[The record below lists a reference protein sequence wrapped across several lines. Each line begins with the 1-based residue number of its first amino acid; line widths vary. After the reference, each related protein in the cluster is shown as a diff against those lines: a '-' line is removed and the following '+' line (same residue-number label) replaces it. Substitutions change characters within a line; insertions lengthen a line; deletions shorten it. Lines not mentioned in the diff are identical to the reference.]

1 MKKITSFG
9 LSSNKKNWPFQNAPP
24 VVVSVARASEILL
37 ALVVDKILF
46 GEDNSEIQHYNI
58 KLILHTCGA
67 ILVLISVSFMAASEY
82 IQEKF
87 DQSCCNKPPSKKNI
101 VDEEEEVIEKEKLKP
116 ATI

>member
-1 MKKITSFG
+1 M
-9 LSSNKKNWPFQNAPP
+9 
-24 VVVSVARASEILL
+24 VVSVARASEILL

-82 IQEKF
+82 IQEKM
-87 DQSCCNKPPSKKNI
+87 DQSCCKKPSLKKNI
-101 VDEEEEVIEKEKLKP
+101 VVDEEEIIEKEKLKP
-116 ATI
+116 ATM